1 MKLRTVVTAL
11 AAASVLLLPTAGWAA
26 PTTSGDTSPAS
37 SAADGALAADPVL
50 YRKVR
55 NLAAENICLDADNGT
70 HGQNGTK
77 VQLWQCNGW
86 DNQAWFLVPIPGKPS
101 GWYTITNLGHNR
113 KCLDADNGTIGGNG
127 TRVQMWDCNGWV
139 NQQWLLFGDHTI
151 QNASSRRCLD
161 GDTRTL
167 PANGTKV
174 QLWDCNNGAHQA
186 WFFFQS

>member
-11 AAASVLLLPTAGWAA
+11 AAASVLLLPTAGWTATPA
-26 PTTSGDTSPAS
+26 DTSPGV
-37 SAADGALAADPVL
+37 SAPDNAPALDSVL
-50 YRKVR
+50 YRRVR
-55 NLAAENICLDADNGT
+55 NLAADNICLDADNST
-70 HGQNGTK
+70 RGQNGTK
-77 VQLWQCNGW
+77 VQLWQCNFW
-86 DNQAWFLVPIPGKPS
+86 DNQAWFLNPIPNKPV
-101 GWYTITNLGHNR
+101 GWYTITSLGHNG

-127 TRVQMWDCNGWV
+127 TRVQMWDCNGWD
-139 NQQWLLFGDHTI
+139 NQQWLLFSNHTI